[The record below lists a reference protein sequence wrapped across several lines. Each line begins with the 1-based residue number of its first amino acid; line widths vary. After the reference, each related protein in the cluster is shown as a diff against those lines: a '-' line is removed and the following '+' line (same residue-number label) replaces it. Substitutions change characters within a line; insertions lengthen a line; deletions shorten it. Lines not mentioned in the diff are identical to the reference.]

1 MLDYVIKEMKA
12 HRVQKRPYKSFYPLT
27 RIKGTVKKVHRLG
40 MNTYSRFLYVNPIEG
55 VLISYQ
61 NQSKFPHQSSY
72 IIKLNEI
79 KECGLILEEAKS
91 KWFFKKGQYYFIV
104 RSNDKT
110 SYFFMDN
117 LDLVNYWT
125 KEISQAK
132 KFYDWFQTL
141 TTLRYDTEI
150 QQTNPHFVQKYDFI
164 IDNII
169 SVAIPECDL
178 DQYSTQLKI
187 DVNTYAKNM
196 AKSFQEDH
204 E

>member
-1 MLDYVIKEMKA
+1 
-12 HRVQKRPYKSFYPLT
+12 
-27 RIKGTVKKVHRLG
+27 
-40 MNTYSRFLYVNPIEG
+40 
-55 VLISYQ
+55 
-61 NQSKFPHQSSY
+61 
-72 IIKLNEI
+72 
-79 KECGLILEEAKS
+79 
-91 KWFFKKGQYYFIV
+91 
-104 RSNDKT
+104 
-110 SYFFMDN
+110 MDN